1 MLDKVDEQQY
11 NSQSSV
17 ATDVVTITDDE
28 EIDIRQ
34 LDNNK
39 EISCNKKI
47 RFVHFIIGYSNNNCI
62 IQMGTKL

>member
-1 MLDKVDEQQY
+1 MLDKVDEQQK

-17 ATDVVTITDDE
+17 ATDGVTITDDE

-39 EISCNKKI
+39 ETSCNKKI
-47 RFVHFIIGYSNNNCI
+47 RFVHFIIGYPNNNRI
-62 IQMGTKL
+62 IQIGTKL

>member
-17 ATDVVTITDDE
+17 ATDGVTITDDE

-39 EISCNKKI
+39 E
-47 RFVHFIIGYSNNNCI
+47 
-62 IQMGTKL
+62 T